1 MVGRLHGREDGADLG
16 MTADTSRVRSLEN
29 PARMTAVAADVLVGA
44 IESEARTMVIEGLL
58 GSCRSGEKQDRN

>member
-1 MVGRLHGREDGADLG
+1 

-29 PARMTAVAADVLVGA
+29 PARMTAVAADVLVGT

-58 GSCRSGEKQDRN
+58 GRCRSGEKQNRN